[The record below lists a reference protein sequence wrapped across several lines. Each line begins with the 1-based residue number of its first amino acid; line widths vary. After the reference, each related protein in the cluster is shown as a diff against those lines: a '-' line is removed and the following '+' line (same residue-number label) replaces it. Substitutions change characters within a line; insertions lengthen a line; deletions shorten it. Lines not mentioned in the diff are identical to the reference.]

1 MQEDKIELKN
11 LKAIIRKEKLVFE
24 KKKIKNDFENCE
36 GDSQKMWKM
45 TKKHLFGKQN
55 ENPERIL
62 ENGNILTGAK
72 KVSNAL
78 NRF

>member
-1 MQEDKIELKN
+1 MKEKKKYNMQEDKIELKN

-55 ENPERIL
+55 ENPERTHQF
-62 ENGNILTGAK
+62 N
-72 KVSNAL
+72 
-78 NRF
+78 